1 MGLSMPYYFHF
12 DVYYLVLVLP
22 ALLLALWAQFKVNAT
37 YKKFSRVHSSRGY
50 TGQQVARMIL
60 DQNGLYHVRV
70 EGISGNLTDHYD
82 PRSNVVRLS
91 QGVYN
96 ASSVA
101 AIGIAAHECG
111 HAVQHAEK
119 YAPLQLRSAVI
130 PVTNIGSKLA
140 IPLLLVGVIF
150 NYTPLIW
157 VGILGY
163 SLVALFQ
170 LITLPVEFNASSR
183 ALRTIEGNYILL
195 DNENKGAKKV
205 LTAAALTYV
214 AALAAS
220 LAQLLR
226 LMLLFGG
233 RGSNNR
239 RR

>member
-170 LITLPVEFNASSR
+170 LITLPVEFNASNR

>member
-37 YKKFSRVHSSRGY
+37 YKKFSRVQSSRGY

-70 EGISGNLTDHYD
+70 EGISGSLTDHYD

-170 LITLPVEFNASSR
+170 LITLPVEFNASNR

>member
-37 YKKFSRVHSSRGY
+37 YKKFSRVQSSRGY

-170 LITLPVEFNASSR
+170 LITLPVEFNASNR

>member
-1 MGLSMPYYFHF
+1 MPYYFHF

-37 YKKFSRVHSSRGY
+37 YKKFSRVQSSRGY

-170 LITLPVEFNASSR
+170 LITLPVEFNASNR

>member
-1 MGLSMPYYFHF
+1 MPYYFHF

-170 LITLPVEFNASSR
+170 LITLPVEFNASNR